1 MTAISR
7 IQKDES
13 KSNEYDFHQSTK
25 DLIGLP
31 FIPVTMHLLKHDF
44 NFKPFYK
51 IIIIIIKNIILN
63 YISYK
68 SITSLKQSLQISR
81 QTNLSSFTVLF

>member
-7 IQKDES
+7 IQKDEY

-25 DLIGLP
+25 DLIGLSFGP
-31 FIPVTMHLLKHDF
+31 LTTHLLKHDF

-51 IIIIIIKNIILN
+51 IILTIIKYIIILN
-63 YISYK
+63 YISHKKYYIIK
-68 SITSLKQSLQISR
+68 AIF
-81 QTNLSSFTVLF
+81 TNFKTN

>member
-7 IQKDES
+7 IQKDEY

-25 DLIGLP
+25 DLIGLSFGP
-31 FIPVTMHLLKHDF
+31 LTTHLLKHDF

-51 IIIIIIKNIILN
+51 IILTIIKYIILN
-63 YISYK
+63 YISHKKYYIIK
-68 SITSLKQSLQISR
+68 AIF
-81 QTNLSSFTVLF
+81 TNFKTN